1 VQYRLYKP
9 KTENTVFQCVQD
21 ARSAV
26 RHVREHA
33 AEFGIDPGRIAV
45 CGASAGG
52 HLAAAAALFPF
63 DEPGENTATSCRPDA
78 LVLLSPV
85 IDTSARGYGQAKI
98 GAEWRR
104 LSPAHQVRPGLPPTL
119 LLHGSGDATTPYQ
132 GAVLFRDAMAAA
144 GNRCDLVT
152 VEGAQHTY
160 MFKDAALYAESQAQV
175 GAFLASLGFLPATKN

>member
-1 VQYRLYKP
+1 MAGLTGELHAEMISFKLARKHLMRTIREALP
-9 KTENTVFQCVQD
+9 EQD
-21 ARSAV
+21 VKAEFAAHPDWYDGSRVRA
-26 RHVREHA
+26 RHV
-33 AEFGIDPGRIAV
+33 F
-45 CGASAGG
+45 
-52 HLAAAAALFPF
+52 
-63 DEPGENTATSCRPDA
+63 
-78 LVLLSPV
+78 
-85 IDTSARGYGQAKI
+85 IDTSAGGYGQAKI